1 LAKPEVYAL
10 LDDNAKKEV
19 GNDLP
24 FEFTNETSLD
34 TTQEEVKSSDK
45 SGKDLFKKDEEEFD
59 WDDI

>member
-1 LAKPEVYAL
+1 MYAL

-19 GNDLP
+19 GIDSP

-34 TTQEEVKSSDK
+34 TTQEEVKSNDN
-45 SGKDLFKKDEEEFD
+45 SGKDLFKKDEEDFD